1 MHFRE
6 QNRNSGMTTGEPRP
20 MGCEREAK
28 IKGDRPPAQN
38 TSRPRA
44 GALRR
49 ADNDE
54 QHGAPQRTRPAEAA
68 IRHPLARCFEPSG
81 GFKSGNCR
89 SEVYRSRFTCPTREA
104 SCVNEFP
111 PPSDEAFNACLKNR
125 AGKQIASTFAPR
137 SSVGRSVSDAR
148 ANSVSANSRSISR
161 LSKTPFSRMATS
173 KAARTI

>member
-1 MHFRE
+1 
-6 QNRNSGMTTGEPRP
+6 

-38 TSRPRA
+38 TFAPPA

-111 PPSDEAFNACLKNR
+111 PPSDEALNACREL
-125 AGKQIASTFAPR
+125 G
-137 SSVGRSVSDAR
+137 
-148 ANSVSANSRSISR
+148 SANTLCQTPLPEV
-161 LSKTPFSRMATS
+161 LSDDQCPMPEPIQFPPIADLSLDCRFFLLSRMATS